1 MGVNKVVYSGQTLID
16 LTSDTVDA
24 ASLGRG
30 IKAHNRAGDIVTG
43 TGTIVSGF
51 TYCIQNISIPI
62 TRWSE
67 NTTYEDYPYRALVIG
82 SQLIRD
88 TMWPDVLFSSD
99 SIALLENEEIG
110 IRYAQT
116 LNGGVYIFASGIPSD
131 ALMIDYLILR

>member
-30 IKAHNRAGDIVTG
+30 KKAHNRAGEVVTG
-43 TGTIVSGF
+43 TGTIVTGF
-51 TYCIQNISIPI
+51 TLCIQNISIP
-62 TRWSE
+62 TSRWTSDA
-67 NTTYEDYPYRALVIG
+67 TYTDYPYRALAIANQV
-82 SQLIRD
+82 IRD

-99 SIALLENEEIG
+99 SITSLEDEEIG

-116 LNGGVYIFASGIPSD
+116 NNGSVYIFASGKPST
-131 ALMIDYLILR
+131 ALTIDYLILR